1 MNFKGIFLSS
11 TSDDASASIQ
21 AYFDEHAPELFKL
34 YNKTDVR
41 LPFLEFPEKYVG
53 APEGMPIICLSR
65 HSSKA
70 SVNSI
75 TVHPVGNF
83 TTNDIGGKEKDI
95 APSAPEI
102 QTAILRKMSESYSG
116 DRYQITFEATHH
128 GPQSHNP
135 LIFAEIGT
143 ERENWTD
150 TVALDVLFRGI
161 TESVPSTSGNF
172 VAAGGGHYA
181 PKFSSYVLNN
191 DINIGHII
199 SKFRMAEIGEEEIE
213 MAISKTPG
221 CKGFIVDKKGVKATG
236 MNMIKNVSERHNME
250 IITI

>member
-1 MNFKGIFLSS
+1 MNFEAVFLSS
-11 TSDDASASIQ
+11 TTDEASLSIQ
-21 AYFDEHAPELFKL
+21 KYFDKHAPDLSVL
-34 YNKTDVR
+34 YNRTEKR
-41 LPFLEFPEKYVG
+41 LPFQEFPEKYIGVP
-53 APEGMPIICLSR
+53 ANVPIICLSR

-70 SVNSI
+70 SINSI

-95 APSAPEI
+95 AISSPEI
-102 QTAILRKMSESYSG
+102 QTAILRKMTEIYNG
-116 DRYQITFEATHH
+116 DRYNITFEATHH
-128 GPQSHNP
+128 GPQSGNP

-143 ERENWTD
+143 EEQNWKD
-150 TVALDVLFRGI
+150 ERALNVLFRGI
-161 TESVPSTSGNF
+161 TEAIPSNGGNF

-213 MAISKTPG
+213 MAVQKTPD
-221 CKGFIVDKKGVKATG
+221 CKGFIVDKKGVRASG
-236 MNMIKNVSERHNME
+236 MNMIKNISETHNLE
-250 IITI
+250 IITV